1 MDHDLDVT
9 PFLSSNSMA
18 HNYEPVGLRFKLT
31 EHSAPY
37 ECCTYVDFECTV
49 CPSCVTSWV
58 SMLHIW

>member
-31 EHSAPY
+31 EHSDSMCSLPCLEY
-37 ECCTYVDFECTV
+37 DCVM
-49 CPSCVTSWV
+49 CPTFLAQYIPG
-58 SMLHIW
+58 LHP